1 MSNPFRHGTVSRVFP
16 FGDKKL
22 FFGVG
27 EVSAAQQAD
36 FMADKCR
43 ANEKIAAASIVAG
56 SALLYFGLMKAIK
69 SGVYKGM
76 SIAVDDISAGTYT
89 LK

>member
-1 MSNPFRHGTVSRVFP
+1 MNVFKHGKLSRLFP
-16 FGDKKL
+16 FGDKYL
-22 FFGVG
+22 YFGVG
-27 EVSAAQQAD
+27 EVNATQQVN

-76 SIAVDDISAGTYT
+76 SIACVDISEGTYT

>member
-1 MSNPFRHGTVSRVFP
+1 MKALRTGKLSRLFP
-16 FGDKKL
+16 FGEKML
-22 FFGVG
+22 YFGYGDVDTTQQVG
-27 EVSAAQQAD
+27 

-43 ANEKIAAASIVAG
+43 ANERLAAASILAG
-56 SALLYFGLMKAIK
+56 AGLLYFGLMKAVK

-76 SIAVDDISAGTYT
+76 SIAVVDIAEGTYT